1 MTTTTPV
8 LQITG
13 TSTLTVWTLNGSDRL
28 MRQARAQKIAVITAN
43 MPVPD
48 TQSLLLI
55 RGDIVIHGFVLKALA
70 KKPGVLIAENGQ
82 AIALHLATD
91 MLEHRLMAAAALE
104 ADDISALERIG
115 LRTCGAS
122 NIAPSYDTALRTK
135 ADTYALRVTP
145 GTVTEI
151 ENRMFKSV
159 YKGSTDFVTRG
170 WLLPARWATR
180 LVSKIPA
187 ITPNAIT
194 VVGLLLCLYAGYA
207 FTQGH
212 YALGL
217 IAGWIFMFFDTL
229 DGKLARVTVTSSALG
244 NFLDHGIDMV
254 HPPFWY
260 WFWWIGLQPP
270 ATSWMDYVPGI
281 ANPVDASVWILFG
294 FYCLGRA
301 VEGLFILI
309 GGFHIHIWK
318 KIDHWFRYITSR
330 RNPNM
335 VVLTLSVPFGKMAE
349 GLIIIAAWSVLANL
363 FHIVRLVQAFV
374 AKSRGEKIE
383 TYLAHES
390 AAS

>member
-1 MTTTTPV
+1 MTTTSPV

-13 TSTLTVWTLNGSDRL
+13 ASPLTVWTLNGSDRL
-28 MRQARAQKIAVITAN
+28 TRQARTQNIDIIRDTTA
-43 MPVPD
+43 VPD
-48 TQSLLLI
+48 NRSLLLI
-55 RGDIVIHGFVLKALA
+55 RSDVVMHGFVLKALA
-70 KKPGVLIAENGQ
+70 KKTGVLIADKGQ
-82 AIALHLATD
+82 VIAAHLAAD
-91 MLEHRLMAAAALE
+91 MLEHQAAAAAALE
-104 ADDISALERIG
+104 ADDIALLEKIG
-115 LRTCGAS
+115 LRTCTAS
-122 NIAPSYDTALRTK
+122 DIAPSFDTALRTK

-145 GTVTEI
+145 GSITDI

-194 VVGLLLCLYAGYA
+194 IVGLLLCLYAGYA

-260 WFWWIGLQPP
+260 WFWWMGLQPP
-270 ATSWMDYVPGI
+270 MQSVMDIVPGVTH
-281 ANPVDASVWILFG
+281 ATDLSVWILFA
-294 FYCLGRA
+294 FYCIGRA
-301 VEGLFILI
+301 IEGLFILLS
-309 GGFHIHIWK
+309 GFHIHIWK
-318 KIDHWFRYITSR
+318 QIDHWFRYITSR

-335 VVLTLSVPFGKMAE
+335 VVLTLSALIDKMGD
-349 GLIIIAAWSVLANL
+349 GLILIAAWSVLANL
-363 FHIVRLVQAFV
+363 FHLVRLGQGLWV
-374 AKSRGEKIE
+374 KMRGRNLE
-383 TYLAHES
+383 TWLA
-390 AAS
+390 A

>member
-1 MTTTTPV
+1 

-13 TSTLTVWTLNGSDRL
+13 SSVLTVWTLNGSDRL
-28 MRQARAQKIAVITAN
+28 TRQARTLKIDIIEASA
-43 MPVPD
+43 PVPENA
-48 TQSLLLI
+48 SLLLI
-55 RGDIVIHGFVLKALA
+55 RSDIVMHGFVLKALA
-70 KKPGVLIAENGQ
+70 RKTGVLIADTGQ
-82 AIALHLATD
+82 AIAAHLAPD
-91 MLEHRLMAAAALE
+91 MLLHRAAVAAALE
-104 ADDISALERIG
+104 ADDLAALEKFG
-115 LRTCGAS
+115 LQPCLAS
-122 NIAPSYDTALRTK
+122 DIAPSYDTALRTK

-145 GTVTEI
+145 ANVTEI

-187 ITPNAIT
+187 LTPNAIT

-207 FTQGH
+207 FTQGQ

-270 ATSWMDYVPGI
+270 DTSWMDYVPGL
-281 ANPVDASVWILFG
+281 ANPVLVDASVWILFG

-301 VEGLFILI
+301 VEGLFILLS
-309 GGFHIHIWK
+309 GFHIHIWK

-335 VVLTLSVPFGKMAE
+335 VVLTLSVPLDMMAE
-349 GLIIIAAWSVLANL
+349 GLIFIAVWSVLANL
-363 FHIVRLVQAFV
+363 FHIVRLVQAYI
-374 AKSRGEKIE
+374 AKSSGEKIE
-383 TYLAHES
+383 TYLADETVS
-390 AAS
+390 A